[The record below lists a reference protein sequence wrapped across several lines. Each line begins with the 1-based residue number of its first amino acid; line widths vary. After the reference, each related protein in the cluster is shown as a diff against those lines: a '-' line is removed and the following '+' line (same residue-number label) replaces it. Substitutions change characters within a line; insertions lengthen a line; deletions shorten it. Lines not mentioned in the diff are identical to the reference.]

1 MGMSHDDSIFVLAA
15 GYDGV
20 PAAVADFEAVSAVE
34 EK

>member
-1 MGMSHDDSIFVLAA
+1 MGIGHDDSILILAA

-20 PAAVADFEAVSAVE
+20 PAAVADFETVSALE